1 MQLYIYLH
9 NIHAVYIGLLA
20 AADMPEVLGIN
31 WLVTVNGGS
40 VVVCPVIGFVGLVV
54 PPVEEV
60 LPDGD
65 VPKSQVVIIVLDDP
79 VA

>member
-1 MQLYIYLH
+1 M
-9 NIHAVYIGLLA
+9 
-20 AADMPEVLGIN
+20 
-31 WLVTVNGGS
+31 
-40 VVVCPVIGFVGLVV
+40 V

-79 VA
+79 VT